1 MGRISMPQG
10 KGSLMHN
17 RREYEMYGKELPS
30 HIHKDHIQEN
40 IVSEVDIKQMYQN
53 LFGQAVEEYNSKQK
67 RKDRKIKDYYEQIKK
82 SKNGEKLFYEDV
94 VQWGSKE
101 DFEKH
106 PELREVAKQCLIEY
120 ANSFMK
126 ENPRLRV
133 IGAYIHM
140 DEASPHL
147 HIDYIPVAIGYKKGM
162 SRRNSLDKAM
172 KQMGFIPEG
181 KEGKHNNATMLW
193 KDKERNRFKNICL
206 SHGLEVEE
214 EKQWNRKSLSVD
226 EYKDAKDKMRSD
238 LQEEHKELIQN
249 NQKMEQMVD
258 ENVGKIYDQL
268 GEIENLKTQKADLTE
283 INQQL
288 QEENK
293 TLHDSTVEQLS
304 QIIRSQENEMETL
317 QNNIEELKTEF
328 GFMDSQVEQLKKEK
342 YSLEELQNT
351 ASELEKSVSSLKSKN
366 NELKQDNS
374 ELELKLTSRRQ
385 SLSEHEEKI
394 EELEPKVEQLQS
406 DYQNLLEL
414 TDMMNREIELL
425 DKKRVWKDYREMTS
439 SERSH
444 YFHTPGMTVE
454 YSNGTK
460 AVIHYYGNEHLE
472 GMRNG
477 TLRMGVYMPEE
488 MVLVPKSV
496 VKELI
501 DTHDQQYSLT
511 KDTRLFVNMF
521 NKLRGALSRI
531 KERKNDD
538 LER

>member
-10 KGSLMHN
+10 KGSIMHN
-17 RREYEMYGKELPS
+17 RREYEMYGKELPD
-30 HIHKDHIQEN
+30 HIHAEHTQEN
-40 IVSEVDIKQMYQN
+40 IVSDVDIRQAYQS
-53 LFGQAVEEYNSKQK
+53 LFGQAVEEYNSRQK
-67 RKDRKIKDYYEQIKK
+67 RRDRKIKDYYEQIQK

-106 PELREVAKQCLIEY
+106 PELREVAKKCLIEY
-120 ANSFMK
+120 ANTFVK
-126 ENPRLRV
+126 ENPNLKV

-181 KEGKHNNATMLW
+181 NEGKRNNATMLW

-258 ENVGKIYDQL
+258 ENVDKIYDQL

-283 INQQL
+283 INQKL

-317 QNNIEELKTEF
+317 QNKIEVLKTEF

-351 ASELEKSVSSLKSKN
+351 FSELDKSVSSLKSKN

-385 SLSEHEEKI
+385 SLNDCEQKI
-394 EELEPKVEQLQS
+394 EELEPKVEQLQA
-406 DYQNLLEL
+406 DHQNLLEL
-414 TDMMNREIELL
+414 NDMMNREIELL
-425 DKKRVWKDYREMTS
+425 DKKESGKITE
-439 SERSH
+439 
-444 YFHTPGMTVE
+444 
-454 YSNGTK
+454 K
-460 AVIHYYGNEHLE
+460 
-472 GMRNG
+472 
-477 TLRMGVYMPEE
+477 
-488 MVLVPKSV
+488 
-496 VKELI
+496 
-501 DTHDQQYSLT
+501 
-511 KDTRLFVNMF
+511 
-521 NKLRGALSRI
+521 
-531 KERKNDD
+531 
-538 LER
+538 

>member
-1 MGRISMPQG
+1 MPQG
-10 KGSLMHN
+10 KGSIMHN
-17 RREYEMYGKELPS
+17 RREYEMYGKELPD
-30 HIHKDHIQEN
+30 HIHAEHTQEN
-40 IVSEVDIKQMYQN
+40 IVSDVDIRQAYQS
-53 LFGQAVEEYNSKQK
+53 LFGQAVEEYNSRQK
-67 RKDRKIKDYYEQIKK
+67 RRDRKIKDYYEQIQK

-106 PELREVAKQCLIEY
+106 PELREVAKKCLIEY
-120 ANSFMK
+120 ANTFVK
-126 ENPRLRV
+126 ENPNLKV

-181 KEGKHNNATMLW
+181 NEGKRNNATMLW

-258 ENVGKIYDQL
+258 ENVDKIYDQL

-283 INQQL
+283 INQKL

-317 QNNIEELKTEF
+317 QNKIEVLKTEF

-351 ASELEKSVSSLKSKN
+351 FSELDKSVSSLKSKN

-385 SLSEHEEKI
+385 SLNDCEQKI
-394 EELEPKVEQLQS
+394 EELEPKVEQLQA
-406 DYQNLLEL
+406 DHQNLLEL
-414 TDMMNREIELL
+414 NDMMNREIELL

-444 YFHTPGMTVE
+444 FFHTPGMTVE
-454 YSNGTK
+454 YSNGTTE
-460 AVIHYYGNEHLE
+460 VIHWYGNEHLE

-477 TLRMGVYMPEE
+477 TLRMGVYAPEE

>member
-1 MGRISMPQG
+1 
-10 KGSLMHN
+10 
-17 RREYEMYGKELPS
+17 
-30 HIHKDHIQEN
+30 
-40 IVSEVDIKQMYQN
+40 
-53 LFGQAVEEYNSKQK
+53 
-67 RKDRKIKDYYEQIKK
+67 
-82 SKNGEKLFYEDV
+82 
-94 VQWGSKE
+94 
-101 DFEKH
+101 
-106 PELREVAKQCLIEY
+106 
-120 ANSFMK
+120 
-126 ENPRLRV
+126 
-133 IGAYIHM
+133 
-140 DEASPHL
+140 
-147 HIDYIPVAIGYKKGM
+147 
-162 SRRNSLDKAM
+162 
-172 KQMGFIPEG
+172 
-181 KEGKHNNATMLW
+181 
-193 KDKERNRFKNICL
+193 
-206 SHGLEVEE
+206 
-214 EKQWNRKSLSVD
+214 
-226 EYKDAKDKMRSD
+226 MRSD